1 MFIVITPARNEA
13 DQVEELVNCMRNS
26 TYRPDCWLV
35 VDDCSS
41 DGTGDLF
48 HKFGADLNY
57 LKIHRIENRAGYMG
71 FHYSE
76 VVRLGLDEISD
87 LVESADYIGI
97 LDADIRFGRNFWKR
111 LKDAQNAENIGITG
125 AIAVVA
131 KGDDYLMEHF
141 QRIDLPLAGRVLVR
155 GKCFRE
161 IDGVPYS
168 RSPDAA
174 MCVLAKIEGW
184 KTVLLEDVYA
194 ETTRPTDYKSEY
206 DAVGKSRGQRAWN
219 MHQPLW
225 QVLIRTVAYTF
236 TEGVGYAVNY
246 FKGYVEE
253 WKNGGEQFPDERV
266 RHYYRNERT
275 KEWLRSFFARL
286 GGRTDPHKIL
296 KTSIVNRKDVFD

>member
-13 DQVEELVNCMRNS
+13 DQVKELVSCMRAS
-26 TYRPDCWLV
+26 TFQPDCWLV
-35 VDDCSS
+35 VDDGST

-48 HKFGADLNY
+48 RKYGADLDY
-57 LKIHRIENRAGYMG
+57 LKIHRIESRSGYMG

-76 VVRLGLDEISD
+76 VVRLGFDEISD
-87 LVESADYIGI
+87 LVDSTDYIGI
-97 LDADIRFGRNFWKR
+97 LDADIRYGPNFWR
-111 LKDAQNAENIGITG
+111 LLKDAQNDENIGITG
-125 AIAVVA
+125 AVAVVA
-131 KGDDYLMEHF
+131 KNEDYFMEHF
-141 QRIDLPLAGRVLVR
+141 QRIDLPLAGRVLVK

-161 IDGVPYS
+161 IGGAPYS
-168 RSPDAA
+168 RSPDST

-206 DAVGKSRGQRAWN
+206 DAVGKSRGKRAWN
-219 MHQPLW
+219 MHQPLL

-236 TEGVGYAVNY
+236 TEGLRYAGNY

-253 WKNGGEQFPDERV
+253 WKNGGEQYPDERV
-266 RHYYRNERT
+266 RRYYRTERT

-286 GGRTDPHKIL
+286 SGRLDPHKIL
-296 KTSIVNRKDVFD
+296 KARIVSRKDVFD

>member
-13 DQVEELVNCMRNS
+13 DQVKELVSCMRAS
-26 TYRPDCWLV
+26 TFQPDCWLV
-35 VDDCSS
+35 VDDGST

-48 HKFGADLNY
+48 RKYGADLDY
-57 LKIHRIENRAGYMG
+57 LKIHRIESRSGYMG

-76 VVRLGLDEISD
+76 VVRLGFDEISD
-87 LVESADYIGI
+87 LVDSTDYIGI
-97 LDADIRFGRNFWKR
+97 LDADIRYGPNFWR
-111 LKDAQNAENIGITG
+111 LLKDAQNDENIGITG
-125 AIAVVA
+125 AVAVVA
-131 KGDDYLMEHF
+131 KNEDYFMEHF
-141 QRIDLPLAGRVLVR
+141 QRIDLPLAGRVLVK

-161 IDGVPYS
+161 IGGAPYS
-168 RSPDAA
+168 RSPDST

-236 TEGVGYAVNY
+236 TEGLRYAGNY

-253 WKNGGEQFPDERV
+253 WNNGGEQYPDDRV
-266 RHYYRNERT
+266 RRYYRTERT

-286 GGRTDPHKIL
+286 SGRLDSHKIL
-296 KTSIVNRKDVFD
+296 KARIVSRKDVFD

>member
-1 MFIVITPARNEA
+1 
-13 DQVEELVNCMRNS
+13 
-26 TYRPDCWLV
+26 
-35 VDDCSS
+35 
-41 DGTGDLF
+41 
-48 HKFGADLNY
+48 
-57 LKIHRIENRAGYMG
+57 
-71 FHYSE
+71 
-76 VVRLGLDEISD
+76 
-87 LVESADYIGI
+87 
-97 LDADIRFGRNFWKR
+97 
-111 LKDAQNAENIGITG
+111 
-125 AIAVVA
+125 VA

-168 RSPDAA
+168 RSPDST

-236 TEGVGYAVNY
+236 TEGLRYAGNY

-253 WKNGGEQFPDERV
+253 WKNGGEQYPDERV
-266 RHYYRNERT
+266 RRYYRTERT

-286 GGRTDPHKIL
+286 SGRLDPHKIL
-296 KTSIVNRKDVFD
+296 KARIVSRKDVFD